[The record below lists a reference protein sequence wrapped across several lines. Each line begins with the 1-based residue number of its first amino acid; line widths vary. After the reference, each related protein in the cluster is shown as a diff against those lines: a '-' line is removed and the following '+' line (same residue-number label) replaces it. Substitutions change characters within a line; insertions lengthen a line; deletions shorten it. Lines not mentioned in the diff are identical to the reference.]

1 MATTNYDPI
10 VFKTPDVV
18 EDVLYPQLY
27 KMEQA
32 AAALLKEYDFTV
44 MKTGVWS
51 GKSETAVLLELISGT
66 LPNVKKHIGPPVW
79 VKTHAEKFKEKYK
92 GADGVFG
99 GYIENGK
106 YVFEIQRK
114 YPTAKGLLEER
125 LTTCSLGKSVCKS
138 VSEGFE
144 IIEDAEICRIED
156 TDFRVF
162 LRGWM

>member
-1 MATTNYDPI
+1 M
-10 VFKTPDVV
+10 V

-32 AAALLKEYDFTV
+32 VAALMKEYDFTV
-44 MKTGVWS
+44 IKTGVWS
-51 GKSETAVLLELISGT
+51 GKTETTVLLELISGT

-79 VKTHAEKFKEKYK
+79 VKVHAEKFKEKYQ

-99 GYIENGK
+99 GYIEGGK

-125 LTTCSLGKSVCKS
+125 LMTCSLGKQVHQSVEK
-138 VSEGFE
+138 VFE
-144 IIEDAEICRIED
+144 IIEDVGICRLKD
-156 TDFRVF
+156 SDFRVF
-162 LRGWM
+162 LRKWM